1 MPYLARINKYL
12 GKFLNS
18 KENTYLCAVIKG
30 KRGRLSPLFIVSTME
45 ALKENIEKLIT
56 PKLEEM
62 NLFLVDVVIGANY
75 KIQVFADG
83 IPSITIKQCTE
94 LSRFLESYLDEE
106 SSVPEKYTLEVSSP
120 GMTNPLRVPQQYKKR
135 IGSTLKITLNNGD
148 QVAMILKEVDDKTLY
163 GLRTKIE
170 EKKTKKPVKK
180 IKEEDLES
188 IAVDLGDIKQ
198 ALLHF
203 NF

>member
-1 MPYLARINKYL
+1 M
-12 GKFLNS
+12 
-18 KENTYLCAVIKG
+18 
-30 KRGRLSPLFIVSTME
+30 ME
-45 ALKENIEKLIT
+45 ILKKNIEELIT
-56 PKLEEM
+56 PKLDEM

-106 SSVPEKYTLEVSSP
+106 ASVPEKYTLEVSSP
-120 GMTNPLRVPQQYKKR
+120 GMTNPLRVNQQYKKR
-135 IGSTLKITLNNGD
+135 IGSTLKITLNNGE
-148 QVAMILKEVDDKTLY
+148 QVAMILKEVDNDTLF

-170 EKKTKKPVKK
+170 EKKTKKPIKK
-180 IKEEDLES
+180 INEEDLES
-188 IAVDLGDIKQ
+188 ISIDLSDIKQ

>member
-1 MPYLARINKYL
+1 
-12 GKFLNS
+12 
-18 KENTYLCAVIKG
+18 
-30 KRGRLSPLFIVSTME
+30 ME
-45 ALKENIEKLIT
+45 ILKKNIEELIT
-56 PKLEEM
+56 PKLDEM

-106 SSVPEKYTLEVSSP
+106 ASVPEKYTLEVSSP
-120 GMTNPLRVPQQYKKR
+120 GMTNPLRVNQQYKKR

-148 QVAMILKEVDDKTLY
+148 QVAMILKEVDNDTLF

-170 EKKTKKPVKK
+170 EQKTKKPIKK
-180 IKEEDLES
+180 INEEDLES
-188 IAVDLGDIKQ
+188 ISIDLSDIKQ

>member
-1 MPYLARINKYL
+1 
-12 GKFLNS
+12 
-18 KENTYLCAVIKG
+18 
-30 KRGRLSPLFIVSTME
+30 ME
-45 ALKENIEKLIT
+45 ILKKNIEELIT
-56 PKLEEM
+56 PKLDEM
-62 NLFLVDVVIGANY
+62 NLFLVDVVIGANF

-106 SSVPEKYTLEVSSP
+106 ASVPEKYTLEVSSP
-120 GMTNPLRVPQQYKKR
+120 GMTNPLRVNQQYKKR

-148 QVAMILKEVDDKTLY
+148 QVAMILKEVDNDTLF

-170 EKKTKKPVKK
+170 EKKTKKPIKK
-180 IKEEDLES
+180 INEEDLES
-188 IAVDLGDIKQ
+188 ISIDLSDIKQ

>member
-1 MPYLARINKYL
+1 M
-12 GKFLNS
+12 
-18 KENTYLCAVIKG
+18 
-30 KRGRLSPLFIVSTME
+30 ME
-45 ALKENIEKLIT
+45 ILKKNIEELIT
-56 PKLEEM
+56 PKLDEM

-106 SSVPEKYTLEVSSP
+106 ASVPEKYTLEVSSP
-120 GMTNPLRVPQQYKKR
+120 GMTNPLRVNQQYKKR

-148 QVAMILKEVDDKTLY
+148 QVAMILKEVDNDTLF

-170 EKKTKKPVKK
+170 EKKTKKPIKK
-180 IKEEDLES
+180 INEEDLES
-188 IAVDLGDIKQ
+188 ISIDLSDIKQ

>member
-1 MPYLARINKYL
+1 
-12 GKFLNS
+12 
-18 KENTYLCAVIKG
+18 
-30 KRGRLSPLFIVSTME
+30 ME
-45 ALKENIEKLIT
+45 ILKKNIEELIT
-56 PKLEEM
+56 PKLDEM

-106 SSVPEKYTLEVSSP
+106 ASVPEKYTLEVSSP
-120 GMTNPLRVPQQYKKR
+120 GMTNPLRVNQQYKKR

-148 QVAMILKEVDDKTLY
+148 QVAMILKEVDNDTLF

-170 EKKTKKPVKK
+170 EKKTKKPIKK
-180 IKEEDLES
+180 INEEDLES
-188 IAVDLGDIKQ
+188 ISIDLSDIKQ

>member
-1 MPYLARINKYL
+1 M
-12 GKFLNS
+12 
-18 KENTYLCAVIKG
+18 
-30 KRGRLSPLFIVSTME
+30 ME
-45 ALKENIEKLIT
+45 ILKKNIEELIT
-56 PKLEEM
+56 AKLGDM

-106 SSVPEKYTLEVSSP
+106 ASVPEKYTLEVSSP
-120 GMTNPLRVPQQYKKR
+120 GMTNPLRVNQQYKKR

-148 QVAMILKEVDDKTLY
+148 QVAMILKEVDNDTLF

-170 EKKTKKPVKK
+170 EKKTKKPIKK
-180 IKEEDLES
+180 INEEDLES
-188 IAVDLGDIKQ
+188 ISIDLSDIKQ

>member
-1 MPYLARINKYL
+1 
-12 GKFLNS
+12 
-18 KENTYLCAVIKG
+18 
-30 KRGRLSPLFIVSTME
+30 ME
-45 ALKENIEKLIT
+45 ILKKNIEELIT

-106 SSVPEKYTLEVSSP
+106 ASVPEKYTLEVSSP
-120 GMTNPLRVPQQYKKR
+120 GMTNPLRVNQQYKKR
-135 IGSTLKITLNNGD
+135 IGSTLKITLNNGE
-148 QVAMILKEVDDKTLY
+148 QVAMILKEVNNDTLF

-170 EKKTKKPVKK
+170 EKKTKKPIKK
-180 IKEEDLES
+180 INEEDLES
-188 IAVDLGDIKQ
+188 ISIDLSDIKQ

>member
-1 MPYLARINKYL
+1 M
-12 GKFLNS
+12 
-18 KENTYLCAVIKG
+18 
-30 KRGRLSPLFIVSTME
+30 ME
-45 ALKENIEKLIT
+45 ILKKNIEELIT
-56 PKLEEM
+56 SKLDEM

-106 SSVPEKYTLEVSSP
+106 ASVPEKYTLEVSSP
-120 GMTNPLRVPQQYKKR
+120 GMTNPLRVNQQYKKR

-148 QVAMILKEVDDKTLY
+148 QVAMILKEVDNDTLF

-170 EKKTKKPVKK
+170 EKKTKKPIKK
-180 IKEEDLES
+180 INEEDLES
-188 IAVDLGDIKQ
+188 ISIDLSDIKQ

>member
-1 MPYLARINKYL
+1 M
-12 GKFLNS
+12 
-18 KENTYLCAVIKG
+18 
-30 KRGRLSPLFIVSTME
+30 ME
-45 ALKENIEKLIT
+45 ILKKNIEELIT

-106 SSVPEKYTLEVSSP
+106 ASVPEKYTLEVSSP
-120 GMTNPLRVPQQYKKR
+120 GMTNPLRVNQQYKKR

-148 QVAMILKEVDDKTLY
+148 QVAMILKEVDNDTLF

-170 EKKTKKPVKK
+170 ERKTKKPIKK
-180 IKEEDLES
+180 INEEDLES
-188 IAVDLGDIKQ
+188 ISIDLSDIKQ

>member
-1 MPYLARINKYL
+1 M
-12 GKFLNS
+12 
-18 KENTYLCAVIKG
+18 
-30 KRGRLSPLFIVSTME
+30 ME
-45 ALKENIEKLIT
+45 ILKKNIEELIT
-56 PKLEEM
+56 PKLDEM
-62 NLFLVDVVIGANY
+62 NLFLVDVVIGANF

-106 SSVPEKYTLEVSSP
+106 ASVPEKYTLEVSSP
-120 GMTNPLRVPQQYKKR
+120 GMTNPLRVNQQYKKR

-148 QVAMILKEVDDKTLY
+148 QVAMILKEVDNDTLF

-170 EKKTKKPVKK
+170 EQKTKKPIKK
-180 IKEEDLES
+180 INEEDLES
-188 IAVDLGDIKQ
+188 ISIDLSDIKQ

>member
-1 MPYLARINKYL
+1 M
-12 GKFLNS
+12 
-18 KENTYLCAVIKG
+18 
-30 KRGRLSPLFIVSTME
+30 ME
-45 ALKENIEKLIT
+45 ILKKNIEELIT
-56 PKLEEM
+56 AKLEEM

-106 SSVPEKYTLEVSSP
+106 ASVPEKYTLEVSSP
-120 GMTNPLRVPQQYKKR
+120 GMTNPLRVNQQYKKR

-148 QVAMILKEVDDKTLY
+148 QVAMILKEVNNDTLF

-170 EKKTKKPVKK
+170 EKKTKKPIKK
-180 IKEEDLES
+180 INEEDLES
-188 IAVDLGDIKQ
+188 ISIDLSDIKQ

>member
-1 MPYLARINKYL
+1 
-12 GKFLNS
+12 
-18 KENTYLCAVIKG
+18 
-30 KRGRLSPLFIVSTME
+30 ME
-45 ALKENIEKLIT
+45 ILKKNIEELIT
-56 PKLEEM
+56 AKLEDM

-106 SSVPEKYTLEVSSP
+106 ASVPEKYTLEVSSP
-120 GMTNPLRVPQQYKKR
+120 GMTNPLRVNQQYKKR

-148 QVAMILKEVDDKTLY
+148 QVAMILKEVNNDTLF

-170 EKKTKKPVKK
+170 EKKTKKPIKK
-180 IKEEDLES
+180 INEEDLES
-188 IAVDLGDIKQ
+188 ISIDLSDIKQ
-198 ALLHF
+198 ALLHIT
-203 NF
+203 

>member
-1 MPYLARINKYL
+1 M
-12 GKFLNS
+12 
-18 KENTYLCAVIKG
+18 
-30 KRGRLSPLFIVSTME
+30 ME
-45 ALKENIEKLIT
+45 ILKKNIEELIT

-106 SSVPEKYTLEVSSP
+106 ASVPEKYTLEVSSP
-120 GMTNPLRVPQQYKKR
+120 GMTNPLRVNQQYKKR
-135 IGSTLKITLNNGD
+135 IGSTLKITLNNGE
-148 QVAMILKEVDDKTLY
+148 QVAMILKEVNNDTLF

-170 EKKTKKPVKK
+170 EKKTKKPIKK
-180 IKEEDLES
+180 INEEDLES
-188 IAVDLGDIKQ
+188 ISIDLSDIKQ